1 MRTIWKYPVPSDGE
15 VIDMP
20 EGARIVHVDVQG
32 TEACLWAEV
41 ETDRVLRKVQV
52 GIIGTGR
59 SVPDGWTYIG
69 TFQAPPFVWHVYR
82 IGVPR

>member
-1 MRTIWKYPVPSDGE
+1 
-15 VIDMP
+15 MP

-32 TEACLWAEV
+32 TEVCLWAEV
-41 ETDRVLRKVQV
+41 ETDRASQGDL
-52 GIIGTGR
+52 GSASSGR
-59 SVPDGWTYIG
+59 AGEVPDGWTYIG